1 MLLFRPELPKKKKG
15 SLAYQKIVASCFFFQ
30 NEKSRKKFVIT
41 MELYLKN
48 SRKKVYLCERF
59 LIKNFTEKVVH
70 IMMTDFNCQRQ
81 FFQQI
86 SKIK

>member
-1 MLLFRPELPKKKKG
+1 
-15 SLAYQKIVASCFFFQ
+15 
-30 NEKSRKKFVIT
+30 

-86 SKIK
+86 SKIKWRCTAIKFALKKYSTKLREHICVSLSHAQADSRQGFSE